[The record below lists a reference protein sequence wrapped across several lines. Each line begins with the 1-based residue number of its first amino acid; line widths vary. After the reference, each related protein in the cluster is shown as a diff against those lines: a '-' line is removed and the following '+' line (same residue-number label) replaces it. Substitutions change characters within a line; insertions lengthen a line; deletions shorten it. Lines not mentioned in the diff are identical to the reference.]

1 MKFTAMTVHVTAWMV
16 WVVLAA
22 RTEAAEATDD
32 AQRVFARVSP
42 SVVTVRTLGDNGKP
56 ESQGSG
62 VVVGRGL
69 VATNCHV
76 VQEAATIRIVATQ
89 GELPATWS
97 RQLPGL
103 DLCLLTV
110 TDLNAASLP
119 LRPSTALVVGE
130 PIYAVGNPLDFG
142 LAVSAGLI
150 ALVEPQSPY
159 PLIVATAP
167 LSPGSSGGGIFD
179 REGRLLG
186 ITTAIL
192 GTGQNLNRILA
203 ADAITDLLTRGAPR
217 PAVVAIP
224 APERRWN
231 DEAERLQAAGDWI
244 ALEKHAQVWMQAQ
257 PGSVSP
263 VVFEGIAQAGLK
275 RETQAAVT
283 LRRASVLDEHSA
295 FAWLSLANVLFR
307 LGQLGEAEQALRQAE
322 RKQPSYGEPHRVRAE
337 WLQKQGQA
345 AQALVQVKEALRKAP
360 ARSAV
365 WVLLGRIEDDLGH
378 GAEATRAYNTALRLG
393 SADTEVK
400 QRLAALSA
408 QSGNP
413 DAALRQGVLTDAS
426 NEQQAYALVNIGRG
440 EVKRGR
446 LGPAEDAFRKA
457 LAQAPRYTDA
467 LNELGNVLQRTQR
480 FAEAEEIYTQAI
492 AVGPEDAGVI
502 SNRASARQS
511 QKKWDLALVD
521 ARRAIDVFPENA
533 AGWRAY
539 GNVQFALRDHRE
551 ASRAFAQL
559 DGLTPL
565 NPDDLTTWADSL
577 LGTDDLEGAFKA
589 LQRAEAKDPRLVR
602 MCLVMA
608 RFLGR
613 KGDIQGALDYENR
626 ALATDPV
633 NSIAWSGKGY
643 ALMKLGKLPEAA
655 EALETAVRLDP
666 ELSNAWINLG
676 EVRMRNRNLGAA
688 IQALEKAVTLAPTA
702 MDARLFL
709 AQSYLGA
716 RLPAKSRE
724 QAEKVL
730 GQQANF
736 APALGVL
743 TLAYL
748 IEGNTTAA
756 SARYLQL
763 RTLAPSIA
771 RKLREQA
778 IAGGLA
784 AATQLPE

>member
-1 MKFTAMTVHVTAWMV
+1 MTFTAMAVRVAAL
-16 WVVLAA
+16 VVLTLPAA
-22 RTEAAEATDD
+22 RSEAAEATDD
-32 AQRVFARVSP
+32 APRVFAGVSP
-42 SVVTVRTLGDNGKP
+42 SVVTVKTLDDKGQQ

-62 VVVGRGL
+62 VVVGKGL

-76 VQEAATIRIVATQ
+76 VQEAAAIRVLTAQ

-110 TDLNAASLP
+110 AELNAAP
-119 LRPSTALVVGE
+119 LRLGPSHALVVGE
-130 PIYAVGNPLDFG
+130 PVYAVGNPLGFG
-142 LAVSAGLI
+142 LAVSTGLI
-150 ALVEPQSPY
+150 ALIERQSPY
-159 PLIVATAP
+159 PLIIATAP

-203 ADAITDLLTRGAPR
+203 ADGVTDLITRGAPR
-217 PAVVAIP
+217 PAAVAIP
-224 APERRWN
+224 TPERRWN
-231 DEAERLQAAGDWI
+231 DEAERLQAAGDWG
-244 ALEKHAQVWMQAQ
+244 ALEKHAQAWLQAQ
-257 PGSVSP
+257 PGSASP

-275 RETQAAVT
+275 RETQAAT
-283 LRRASVLDEHSA
+283 TFRRALVLDEHSA
-295 FAWLSLANVLFR
+295 FTWLSLANVLFH
-307 LGQLGEAEQALRQAE
+307 LGQPEEAEQALQQAE

-345 AQALVQVKEALRKAP
+345 AQALVQIKEALRKAP
-360 ARSAV
+360 ARSSV

-378 GAEATRAYNTALRLG
+378 GTEATRAYATALRLG
-393 SADTEVK
+393 SADAEVK

-413 DAALRQGVLTDAS
+413 DAALRQGVLKDVS
-426 NEQQAYALVNIGRG
+426 NDQQAYALVNLGRG

-457 LAQAPRYTDA
+457 VARAPRYTDA
-467 LNELGNVLQRTQR
+467 LNELGNVLQRTLR
-480 FAEAEEIYTQAI
+480 FAEAEAIYTQAI

-502 SNRASARQS
+502 ANRSSARQS

-521 ARRAIDVFPENA
+521 ARHAIDVFPRDA

-539 GNVQFALRDHRE
+539 GNVQLVLKDYGE
-551 ASRAFAQL
+551 SSKAFATL

-565 NPDDLTTWADSL
+565 SPDELTSWADSL
-577 LGTDDLEGAFKA
+577 LGTNDLDGAFKT
-589 LQRAEAKDPRLVR
+589 LQRAEAADPRLVR

-626 ALATDPV
+626 ALLTDPV
-633 NSIAWSGKGY
+633 NSNAWSGKGY
-643 ALMKLGKLPEAA
+643 ALMKLGKLTEAA

-666 ELSNAWINLG
+666 ALSNAWINLG
-676 EVRMRNRNLGAA
+676 EARLRNRNLGAA
-688 IQALEKAVTLAPTA
+688 IQALEKALTLAPAA

-724 QAEKVL
+724 QAEKML
-730 GQQANF
+730 AQQANF
-736 APALGVL
+736 APALGVV

-748 IEGNTTAA
+748 MEGNTAAA

-763 RTLAPSIA
+763 RTLTPSIA
-771 RKLREQA
+771 RTLREQA
-778 IAGGLA
+778 IAGGLSA
-784 AATQLPE
+784 AAQWPE